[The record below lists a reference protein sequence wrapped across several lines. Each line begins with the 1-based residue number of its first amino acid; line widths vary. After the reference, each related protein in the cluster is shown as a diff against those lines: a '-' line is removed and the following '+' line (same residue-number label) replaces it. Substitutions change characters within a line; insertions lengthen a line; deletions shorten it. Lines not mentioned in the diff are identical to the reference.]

1 MQSGWMVT
9 VESGGQVTTVEMV
22 DGCAGG
28 EWLLVQSG
36 WMVTVESGGQVTTVE
51 MVDGCAGGWV
61 SG

>member
-1 MQSGWMVT
+1 MVT